1 MFQIGE
7 FSRIARVSG
16 RLMRYY
22 DRIGLL
28 TPDHVDQST
37 GYRYYSAAQLPRLN
51 RILALKD
58 LGLTLDQVSRMMD
71 DNIST
76 DEIKGMLLM
85 RRAEVEQTLDEET
98 VRLDQIESRL
108 EQIETGGKLEAF
120 DVVVKSVPS
129 TSFLSVRDIVPM
141 KTEGF
146 ALMREVIETVRAE
159 VDARALRNFIGLM
172 FSDTFEEER
181 CDMELG
187 FGLNRRINRD
197 IPLSKGRRMRLGE
210 LPAVD
215 EMATLVHAGTH
226 AEAYASTAGIGRWME
241 ANGYRMAGPNREVFL
256 EGPHLERLEE
266 SVIEMQFPIEKAAA

>member
-22 DRIGLL
+22 DQIGLL
-28 TPDHVDQST
+28 TPDHVDQTT

-85 RRAEVEQTLDEET
+85 RRAEVEQTLDAET
-98 VRLDQIESRL
+98 ARLDQIETRL

-120 DVVVKSVPS
+120 DVVVKSVAALS
-129 TSFLSVRDIVPM
+129 ILSVRDVLPM
-141 KTEGF
+141 REGF
-146 ALMREVIETVRAE
+146 ALLREVVKTVPAE
-159 VDARALRNFIGLM
+159 VDSRALGNFIGLM
-172 FSDTFEEER
+172 HSDTFEDER

-187 FGLNRRINRD
+187 FCINRRINRD

-215 EMATLVHAGTH
+215 EMATLVHAGTPE
-226 AEAYASTAGIGRWME
+226 EAYSGTAGIGRWME
-241 ANGYRMAGPNREVFL
+241 ANGYRMAGPNRELFL

-266 SVIEMQFPIEKAAA
+266 SVIEMQFPVEKVAA